1 MNKLYCIAILL
12 PDSLEELILQLKT
25 EIAGRFNS
33 VAALKPSCHITM
45 QDTFLYDDR
54 NLSRLTSRLDET
66 FTLTSPFDVELQNF
80 GAFPAHTIFAAI
92 RDFTP
97 FQKLR
102 EMLFWTLRTDGTLP
116 DAAIGS
122 RQITP
127 HVTVACRDLSEEKFS
142 QAWIEFSQRELSASF
157 VAGSAHLMEHR
168 GKWRSVREF
177 TFRGQN
183 SLSAIQTDLFC
194 A

>member
-1 MNKLYCIAILL
+1 MNKLYCITVLL
-12 PDSLEELILQLKT
+12 PDTLEELILQLKT

-54 NLSRLTSRLDET
+54 NLGRLAGHLDEV
-66 FTLTSPFDVELQNF
+66 FAESSPFEVELQNF

-92 RDFTP
+92 KDFAP

-102 EMLFWTLRTDGTLP
+102 EMLFWKLRAEGSLS

-127 HVTVACRDLSEEKFS
+127 HVTVASRDLSEEKFA
-142 QAWIEFSQRELSASF
+142 QAWIEFSQRELSGNFLA
-157 VAGSAHLMEHR
+157 ASAHLMEHR

-177 TFRGQN
+177 PFLGLTAPVRAPLQQF
-183 SLSAIQTDLFC
+183 SA
-194 A
+194 

>member
-1 MNKLYCIAILL
+1 MNKLFCIAILL
-12 PDSLEELILQLKT
+12 PDPLEELILQLKT

-54 NLSRLTSRLDET
+54 NLGRLTTRLDAAFASAT
-66 FTLTSPFDVELQNF
+66 PFDVELQNF

-92 RDFTP
+92 RDFSP
-97 FQKLR
+97 FQRLREILFWKLR
-102 EMLFWTLRTDGTLP
+102 TEGTLP

-157 VAGSAHLMEHR
+157 IAASFASAPELQKKALSAHEWSISNFARFICGSM
-168 GKWRSVREF
+168 
-177 TFRGQN
+177 
-183 SLSAIQTDLFC
+183 
-194 A
+194 

>member
-1 MNKLYCIAILL
+1 MNKLYCIAVLI
-12 PDSLEELILQLKT
+12 PDTLEELILQLKT

-33 VAALKPSCHITM
+33 VAALKPNCHITI

-54 NLSRLTSRLDET
+54 HLARLTAHLDEV
-66 FTLTSPFDVELQNF
+66 FAESSPFEVELQNF
-80 GAFPAHTIFAAI
+80 GAFPPHTIFAAI
-92 RDFTP
+92 RDFLP

-102 EMLFWTLRTDGTLP
+102 EMLFWQLRADGLLS

-142 QAWIEFSQRELSASF
+142 QAWIEFSQRELSGSF
-157 VAGSAHLMEHR
+157 VAASAHLMEHR
-168 GKWRSVREF
+168 GKWRPMREF
-177 TFRGQN
+177 PFLGLAAPAGAPLQ
-183 SLSAIQTDLFC
+183 LFSA
-194 A
+194 